1 MKINMGFAAC
11 DEWGIDVLNSAF
23 EDILLDEIVDK
34 TIYESRGDDAV
45 NDAYADW
52 EDGNTDAFVI
62 LQPMGVQKLNPADLR
77 GMDMLLWNSLRMA
90 FVTEGE
96 DVAEQEKMLGETLQR
111 EFDID
116 NPRIAHSV
124 DEENLLAYDA
134 IMMEDREAGMREF
147 LRITDNCGVAY
158 TTGRELVCT
167 SPMNDMSLHEC
178 IYVAKDILAARE
190 RWDEAH
196 ANPLPKLFVDKREDN
211 RRQPKPFPPFN
222 DEQ

>member
-1 MKINMGFAAC
+1 MGFAAC